1 MKKLAIAFSMLSF
14 TAIFAQK
21 VSDYQY
27 IVIAD
32 KFEGFK
38 DSNYGLD
45 KALTKSLNSK
55 KYTVLSSNRNEWP
68 AAAQQN
74 PCSVLVAEVE
84 NDSGMLRNK
93 VLVKFRD
100 CNNKE
105 IATQKG
111 GSSIKEFEE
120 GFQDAL
126 KQAMT
131 AVPASNPIE
140 NSVVQSPAGNN
151 SVPEM
156 MTKEVVSEDTGSVS
170 GAEMYTNQGI
180 KFQKVKLS
188 AEQFILTD
196 QSSSPFATF
205 TATTKKD
212 VYRVKFRS
220 GQLSIAYFENGNL
233 IVEMPLSGESYLKQV
248 FSKN

>member
-27 IVIAD
+27 ILIAD

-45 KALTKSLNSK
+45 KALIKSLNSK
-55 KYTVLSSNRNEWP
+55 KYTVLSSNRNDWP
-68 AAAQQN
+68 SAAIQN
-74 PCSVLVAEVE
+74 PCNILLAEVQ

-93 VLVKFRD
+93 ILVKFKD

-105 IATQKG
+105 IASQKG
-111 GSSIKEFEE
+111 ASSIKEFET

-131 AVPASNPIE
+131 SIPSSNPVQNAIPLPPVE
-140 NSVVQSPAGNN
+140 NHAPA
-151 SVPEM
+151 V
-156 MTKEVVSEDTGSVS
+156 MTKEIVIEDTKAVS
-170 GAEMYTNQGI
+170 GAEMYTNQNI
-180 KFQKVKLS
+180 KFQKIKLNDK
-188 AEQFILTD
+188 QFILAD
-196 QSSSPFATF
+196 KSSTPFATF
-205 TATTKKD
+205 TITTRND
-212 VYRVKFRS
+212 IFRVKLQNGRDT
-220 GQLSIAYFENGNL
+220 LAYLENGN
-233 IVEMPLSGESYLKQV
+233 IVIELPVSDNSYIKQI
-248 FSKN
+248 FQKD

>member
-27 IVIAD
+27 ISLAE

-45 KALTKSLNSK
+45 KALIKSLNSK
-55 KYTVLSSNRNEWP
+55 KYTVLPANRNEWP
-68 AAAQQN
+68 AAAMQN
-74 PCSVLVAEVE
+74 PCNILLADVE

-93 VLVKFRD
+93 VIVKFKD
-100 CNNKE
+100 CNNKV

-111 GSSIKEFEE
+111 ASSIKEFEA

-131 AVPASNPIE
+131 TIPTSVPVE
-140 NSVVQSPAGNN
+140 NSVVQSSISSNM
-151 SVPEM
+151 PEM
-156 MTKEVVSEDTGSVS
+156 TTREVVLEDTKPAS
-170 GAEMYTNQGI
+170 GAEMYTNQNI
-180 KFQKVKLS
+180 KFQKIKLNDK
-188 AEQFILTD
+188 QFILAD
-196 QSSSPFATF
+196 KSSTPFATF
-205 TATTKKD
+205 TATTRND
-212 VYRVKFRS
+212 IFRVKLQNGS
-220 GQLSIAYFENGNL
+220 DTIAYLENGN
-233 IVEMPLSGESYLKQV
+233 IVIELPVSDNSYMKQT
-248 FSKN
+248 FKKD

>member
-1 MKKLAIAFSMLSF
+1 MLSF

-27 IVIAD
+27 IMLAD

-38 DSNYGLD
+38 DNNYGLD
-45 KALTKSLNSK
+45 KALIKSLNTK
-55 KYTVLSSNRNEWP
+55 KYVVLPTNRNEWP
-68 AAAQQN
+68 AAAAQN
-74 PCSVLVAEVE
+74 QCNILLADVV

-93 VLVKFRD
+93 VIVKFTD
-100 CNNKE
+100 CNNKV

-111 GSSIKEFEE
+111 ASSIKDFEA

-131 AVPASNPIE
+131 AVPASNPVPNSIPLPPAE
-140 NSVVQSPAGNN
+140 NHAPA
-151 SVPEM
+151 V
-156 MTKEVVSEDTGSVS
+156 MTKEIVIEDTKAVS
-170 GAEMYTNQGI
+170 GAETYTNQGI

-212 VYRVKFRS
+212 VYRVKFRNGES
-220 GQLSIAYFENGNL
+220 SIAYFENGNL
-233 IVEMPLSGESYLKQV
+233 IIEMPLSGESYLKQV
-248 FSKN
+248 FSRN

>member
-1 MKKLAIAFSMLSF
+1 MKKLAIAFSVLSF

-27 IVIAD
+27 ISLPE

-45 KALTKSLNSK
+45 KALIKSLNTK
-55 KYTVLSSNRNEWP
+55 KYIVLPANRNDWP
-68 AAAQQN
+68 AAAMQN
-74 PCSVLVAEVE
+74 SCNVLLAEVE

-93 VLVKFRD
+93 VIVKFKD
-100 CNNKE
+100 CNSKVV
-105 IATQKG
+105 ATQKG
-111 GSSIKEFEE
+111 ASSIKEFEE

-140 NSVVQSPAGNN
+140 NPVVQSPAGNN

-156 MTKEVVSEDTGSVS
+156 MTKEVVSEVSGSAS
-170 GAEMYTNQGI
+170 GAEMYTNQGV

-212 VYRVKFRS
+212 VYRVKFRD
-220 GQLSIAYFENGNL
+220 GQSSIAYFENGNL